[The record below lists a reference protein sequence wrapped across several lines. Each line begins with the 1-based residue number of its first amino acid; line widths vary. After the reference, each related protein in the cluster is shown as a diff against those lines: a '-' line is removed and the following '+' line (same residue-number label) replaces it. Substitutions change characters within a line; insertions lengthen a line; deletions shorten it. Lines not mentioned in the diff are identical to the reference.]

1 MDLPT
6 YYNFSKYQFL
16 DVLDALS
23 FRVMI
28 INHVQDAKPKG
39 PDSPPSPLK
48 KPRDTNEPTPLIAL
62 KVQDQISKEINRL
75 IFQ

>member
-6 YYNFSKYQFL
+6 YYDFSKYQFL

-28 INHVQDAKPKG
+28 INHVQDANNQKETRIDNNGGKEKQKNN
-39 PDSPPSPLK
+39 DL
-48 KPRDTNEPTPLIAL
+48 NEPNTLIAL
-62 KVQDQISKEINRL
+62 KVKD
-75 IFQ
+75 